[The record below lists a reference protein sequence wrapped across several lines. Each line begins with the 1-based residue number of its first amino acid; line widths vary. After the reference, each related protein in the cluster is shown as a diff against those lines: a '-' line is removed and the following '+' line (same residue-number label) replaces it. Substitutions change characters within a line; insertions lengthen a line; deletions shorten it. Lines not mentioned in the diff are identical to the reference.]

1 MPYPCRSAP
10 IPPPPPAPSWAPVL
24 VSEGVGRCRG
34 PTETARPLETARFGL
49 ERPPEYGRGPRPPE
63 YGSRSGGARCQV
75 YRSGGRRGG
84 ESCVVAS
91 ESCVA
96 GGAAGGVGV
105 MAVARPHRSGR
116 GEWLKPQGAVGGG
129 AGATGGALV
138 KGGAAASAVGAAA
151 AACDAPYW
159 AVGDA
164 PYWAVG
170 DAAAAT
176 AAAVAARVRARP
188 LRTEAE
194 AEAEAEA
201 GGHPHASD
209 GIDEARGPRS
219 RTRVSEH
226 HARPLAGGAAEGGE
240 GRAFT
245 CCTCANVGR

>member
-1 MPYPCRSAP
+1 M
-10 IPPPPPAPSWAPVL
+10 
-24 VSEGVGRCRG
+24 
-34 PTETARPLETARFGL
+34 
-49 ERPPEYGRGPRPPE
+49 
-63 YGSRSGGARCQV
+63 
-75 YRSGGRRGG
+75 
-84 ESCVVAS
+84 
-91 ESCVA
+91 
-96 GGAAGGVGV
+96 
-105 MAVARPHRSGR
+105 
-116 GEWLKPQGAVGGG
+116 
-129 AGATGGALV
+129 
-138 KGGAAASAVGAAA
+138 A

-188 LRTEAE
+188 LRTEAKAEAGAEAE

-245 CCTCANVGR
+245 CCTCPEPDEQEPQQFPVERVTGHDPDAGTGMKLAGHAWVDD

>member
-1 MPYPCRSAP
+1 MLLAVPMPLSSHSAS
-10 IPPPPPAPSWAPVL
+10 AAGAVVGAGARVGGRRALSWAHRDGASARDGAVWIGA
-24 VSEGVGRCRG
+24 SAGVRKRAA
-34 PTETARPLETARFGL
+34 PARVRLAFGGGALPGVPLRRAPGGGELCCGFGEL
-49 ERPPEYGRGPRPPE
+49 CGWGGGGGVWSDGGCKAPPERPWRVAEATRGGGWRGWGHGR
-63 YGSRSGGARCQV
+63 YARQ
-75 YRSGGRRGG
+75 GRRGG
-84 ESCVVAS
+84 V
-91 ESCVA
+91 
-96 GGAAGGVGV
+96 
-105 MAVARPHRSGR
+105 
-116 GEWLKPQGAVGGG
+116 
-129 AGATGGALV
+129 
-138 KGGAAASAVGAAA
+138 AAA

-159 AVGDA
+159 VVGDA

-226 HARPLAGGAAEGGE
+226 HTRPLAGGAAEGGE

>member
-1 MPYPCRSAP
+1 MPLSSHFASATG
-10 IPPPPPAPSWAPVL
+10 AV
-24 VSEGVGRCRG
+24 VG
-34 PTETARPLETARFGL
+34 A
-49 ERPPEYGRGPRPPE
+49 
-63 YGSRSGGARCQV
+63 GARV
-75 YRSGGRRGG
+75 GGRRALSWAHRDGACARDGAVWIGASAGVWKRAAPARVRLAFGGGALPGVPLRRAPGGG
-84 ESCVVAS
+84 ELCCGFG
-91 ESCVA
+91 ELC
-96 GGAAGGVGV
+96 GWGCGGGVGV

-138 KGGAAASAVGAAA
+138 KGGAAASAVG
-151 AACDAPYW
+151 APYW